1 MSGTKVNNPYKKKK
15 GKESD
20 EQDQKVKT
28 TVYWFRNALRLHDN
42 PSFYEACKTSSS
54 IVPIYIIDKETP
66 FAQSNERC
74 VNSIRAQFVLECLSN
89 LNGKLIKL
97 NNNQKL
103 YVFVGK
109 ADEIIPEVIVR
120 VNADRLSYE
129 KDIAVPIR
137 ERDVSVLQAVKDR
150 LREGGDIQQIE
161 FDSMDTHTLFPMEKY
176 LSRCPG
182 GVAPSSYGSFVK
194 IFSGKMGDVPKEV
207 PEITDIPPSP
217 DKVSMFNSS
226 QILSCSNNNAK
237 EKFLIPTLKDLGYK
251 EKSLSIS
258 IKSRKAFSDE
268 CPAKGGED
276 EALIILDQ
284 CMKRKSWIAK
294 FEKPKTEPNALQKA
308 TTGLSPYIKHGCL
321 SPRRFYHQLTAVYKQ
336 FDSYSKPPV
345 SLHGQ
350 MIWREYNY
358 LHSYTTPHFDRMVS
372 NPKARQIPWDNDDEL
387 LNKWRNSQ
395 TGYPFI
401 DAIMTQLRT
410 TGWIHHLA
418 RHSAACFLTRGDLWQ
433 SWEKG
438 AAVFEE
444 YLIDADWSI
453 NNFNWQWLSCTAHFY
468 QYFRCYSPV
477 AFGQKTD
484 KNGDYIRKWL
494 PQFKKFP
501 AKFIYEPWKAP
512 LTVQK
517 ECGVIIGKDYP
528 HPIVDHKI
536 ISKENMAKMK
546 LAYAQQAAKGAAENA
561 TKANES
567 TASRNNSGNTSNK
580 RRKKN

>member
-1 MSGTKVNNPYKKKK
+1 MC
-15 GKESD
+15 
-20 EQDQKVKT
+20 
-28 TVYWFRNALRLHDN
+28 W
-42 PSFYEACKTSSS
+42 
-54 IVPIYIIDKETP
+54 
-66 FAQSNERC
+66 RC
-74 VNSIRAQFVLECLSN
+74 S
-89 LNGKLIKL
+89 
-97 NNNQKL
+97 
-103 YVFVGK
+103 
-109 ADEIIPEVIVR
+109 
-120 VNADRLSYE
+120 
-129 KDIAVPIR
+129 
-137 ERDVSVLQAVKDR
+137 
-150 LREGGDIQQIE
+150 
-161 FDSMDTHTLFPMEKY
+161 T
-176 LSRCPG
+176 
-182 GVAPSSYGSFVK
+182 SYGAFVK

-207 PEITDIPPSP
+207 PDIIDIPSLPN
-217 DKVSMFNSS
+217 KVSMLNSS
-226 QILSCSNNNAK
+226 PILSGENNDPK
-237 EKFLIPTLKDLGYK
+237 DKFLIPTLKNLGYK
-251 EKSLSIS
+251 EKPKSIS

-268 CPAKGGED
+268 YPAKGGED
-276 EALIILDQ
+276 EALIILEQ

-358 LHSYTTPHFDRMVS
+358 LHSYTTPNFDKMVG
-372 NPKARQIPWDNDDEL
+372 NPKARQIPWDDDDEIL
-387 LNKWRNSQ
+387 DKWRNSQ

-418 RHSAACFLTRGDLWQ
+418 RHSVACFLTRGDLWQ

-512 LTVQK
+512 LKVQK

-536 ISKENMAKMK
+536 VSKDNMGKMK
-546 LAYAQQAAKGAAENA
+546 LAYAQQAANGAAENV
-561 TKANES
+561 TRANDS
-567 TASRNNSGNTSNK
+567 TARRNNGSSTSNK